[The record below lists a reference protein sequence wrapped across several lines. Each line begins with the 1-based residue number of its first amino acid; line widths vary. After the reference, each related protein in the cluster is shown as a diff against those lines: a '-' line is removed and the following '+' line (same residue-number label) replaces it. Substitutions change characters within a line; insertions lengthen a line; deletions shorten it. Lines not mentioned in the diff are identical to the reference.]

1 MFLSVKI
8 SCRNRRIIQLSK
20 TEDRDMKSAWVTG
33 KKKIELIE
41 KEYPKP
47 GTNEVTVKVM
57 ACGICGT
64 DLHFYHEFPGGDA
77 IPLGH
82 EVAGYV
88 HEIGEG
94 VDGVNPGDRVVV
106 QNNVPCGACRSC
118 LQGNP
123 YTCSNIQTYMN
134 DRAAMAE
141 LLSVPRNMLVPFSG
155 LDYGAAAVAEP
166 LTVAFDITRE
176 AGIEPFQDVLVSG
189 PGIIGLFCTALV
201 RKEGARN
208 IAVLG
213 RKFHTARGKKRAEA
227 AKDMGADE
235 VFDTDEPEWRE
246 KIKKR
251 FPRGFERIIVTS
263 PPQTIL
269 PLLELACFGGRIAY
283 NGISYTEETIAFNAN
298 DFHFKKLKLI
308 ASHAIP
314 NWGFPLALDLLAGK
328 RMDYDGLITHE
339 YPFERLDEAFATA
352 SSPDQEVIKV
362 VVTFGD

>member
-1 MFLSVKI
+1 
-8 SCRNRRIIQLSK
+8 
-20 TEDRDMKSAWVTG
+20 MKSAWVTG
-33 KKKIELIE
+33 KQRIELIE

-47 GTNEVTVKVM
+47 GEGEVTVKVM

-82 EVAGYV
+82 EVAGAV

-94 VDGVNPGDRVVV
+94 VEGVRPGDRVVV

-118 LQGNP
+118 LQGDP

-141 LLSVPRNMLVPFSG
+141 FLSVPRNMLVPFSE
-155 LDYGAAAVAEP
+155 LEYGAAAVAEP

-176 AGIEPFQDVLVSG
+176 VKIGPFQDVLVSG

-201 RKEGARN
+201 RKEGAGN
-208 IAVLG
+208 VAVLG
-213 RKFHTARGKKRAEA
+213 RKFRTARGRKRADA
-227 AKDMGADE
+227 AKGMGADE
-235 VFDTDEPEWRE
+235 VFDTDEPDWRG
-246 KIKKR
+246 KVRKR
-251 FPRGFERIIVTS
+251 FPLGFERIIVTS
-263 PPQTIL
+263 PPRSIP
-269 PLLELACFGGRIAY
+269 PLLELARFGGRIAY

-298 DFHFKKLKLI
+298 DFHFNKLKLI

-314 NWGFPLALDLLAGK
+314 NWGFPLALDLLSEK
-328 RMDYDGLITHE
+328 RIPYEGLITHE
-339 YPFERLDEAFATA
+339 YPFESLDEAFATA
-352 SSPDQEVIKV
+352 SSPDQGVIKV
-362 VVTFGD
+362 VITFED

>member
-1 MFLSVKI
+1 
-8 SCRNRRIIQLSK
+8 
-20 TEDRDMKSAWVTG
+20 MKSAWVTG
-33 KKKIELIE
+33 KERIELIE

-47 GTNEVTVKVM
+47 GANEVTVKVM

-64 DLHFYHEFPGGDA
+64 DLHFYQEFPGKDA

-82 EVAGYV
+82 EVAGIV

-94 VDGVNPGDRVVV
+94 VDGVQPGDRVVV
-106 QNNVPCGACRSC
+106 QNNVPCGRCRSC

-123 YTCSNIQTYMN
+123 YTCSDIQTYMN

-141 LLSVPRNMLVPFSG
+141 FLSVPRTMLVPFSG
-155 LDYGAAAVAEP
+155 LEYSTAAVAEP

-201 RKEGARN
+201 QKEGAGG

-213 RKFHTARGKKRAEA
+213 RKFHTARGRKRAEA
-227 AKDMGADE
+227 AKGMGATE
-235 VFDTDEPEWRE
+235 VYDTDEPDWRD

-251 FPRGFERIIVTS
+251 FPLGFERIIVTS
-263 PPQTIL
+263 PPRSIP
-269 PLLELACFGGRIAY
+269 PLLELARFGGRIAY
-283 NGISYTEETIAFNAN
+283 NGISYSEETITFNAN
-298 DFHFKKLKLI
+298 DFHFNKLKLI

-314 NWGFPLALDLLAGK
+314 NWGFPLALDLLSG
-328 RMDYDGLITHE
+328 RSIDYDGLITHE
-339 YPFERLDEAFATA
+339 YPFERLGEAFATA
-352 SSPDQEVIKV
+352 SSPDQGVIKV
-362 VVTFGD
+362 VITFGE